1 MALASWKGTWI
12 VSKNGAG
19 FLEGNVDSVKKW
31 PWSFSEIERGS
42 ESPWTRLRAGWWE
55 GADLGVAHARDAS
68 SHFLRGEDRNRETVQ
83 KSLELDS
90 EIIDGT
96 GTRAGGVTPL
106 RLEKKAT
113 RNLGTK
119 C

>member
-1 MALASWKGTWI
+1 MDTVGRSR
-12 VSKNGAG
+12 SR
-19 FLEGNVDSVKKW
+19 S
-31 PWSFSEIERGS
+31 GS
-42 ESPWTRLRAGWWE
+42 RKRCI
-55 GADLGVAHARDAS
+55 H
-68 SHFLRGEDRNRETVQ
+68 HYLRGEDRNRETVQ